1 MEVQGK
7 IKVIGETQSFG
18 TGDFTKREL
27 VVTTDEQ
34 YPQHI
39 SIDFIKDKC
48 SLLDNFSIGQT
59 VKVSINLGGRVWNDP
74 KTGKD
79 RYFNSITG
87 WRIEALQDAMQQAIS
102 KIDNAMPPANDDGD
116 DLPF

>member
-7 IKVIGETQSFG
+7 IKFIGETQTFG
-18 TGDFTKREL
+18 SNGFRKREI
-27 VVTTDEQ
+27 VITTDEQ

-39 SIDFIKDKC
+39 AIDFIKDKC
-48 SLLDNFSIGQT
+48 DLLNSYKLNQS
-59 VKVSINLGGRVWNDP
+59 VKVGINLGGREWTNPEGVV
-74 KTGKD
+74 

-87 WRIEALQDAMQQAIS
+87 WRIETLES
-102 KIDNAMPPANDDGD
+102 KMEKATAVIDKAMPPSNNED